1 MVFSL
6 LRFCGIFIIEILL
19 YFQNRDI
26 NHSSGSHGVPGI
38 FVKYDLFAIKIAV
51 REVHH
56 PYSQF
61 LIRLCG
67 IIGGIFVV
75 SGKYYML
82 RALYMYN
89 CI

>member
-1 MVFSL
+1 
-6 LRFCGIFIIEILL
+6 L

-75 SGKYYML
+75 SGKYYIL
-82 RALYMYN
+82 RGE
-89 CI
+89 